1 MKNLNKKEIL
11 ERLKSDEDYYGDF
24 GKQFRSN
31 SDISTLL
38 TNPLALGEPQKPNI
52 NFLIG
57 GYFHTAILEPD
68 KLKKYRIVEDTKTR
82 NTKAY
87 KEISGGEMCL
97 LRHEVDKL
105 EVLIET
111 MTSNDVCNDLINGI
125 NVEYEQ
131 PGIGEVEGLMW
142 KGKADIVNHD
152 ERLIVDLK
160 TTGDISKFR
169 SSAFRYNYDSQ
180 AYIYRKLFGY
190 DLVFI
195 AIDKNTNQL
204 GIFEC
209 SDAFYESGQ
218 NKVQQAVEQ
227 YKLFYENPDF
237 DPKNYFINK
246 VL

>member
-1 MKNLNKKEIL
+1 MNELTRKDIL
-11 ERLKSDEDYYGDF
+11 ERLKNDEDYYGDF

-38 TNPLALGEPQKPNI
+38 NNPLALGQSQGSNI

-68 KLKKYRIVEDTKTR
+68 KIKKFKIIESTTR

-97 LRHEVDKL
+97 LKHEVDNIEL
-105 EVLIET
+105 LIDKIHD
-111 MTSNDVCNDLINGI
+111 NDMCMNLIKGI

-131 PGIGEVEGLMW
+131 PGIKEIAGLMW

-152 ERLIVDLK
+152 EKLVVDLK
-160 TTGDISKFR
+160 TTSDISKFR

-180 AYIYRKLFGY
+180 AYIYRRLFGY

-195 AIDKNTNQL
+195 AIDKKTHQI
-204 GIFEC
+204 GIYDC
-209 SDAFYESGQ
+209 SDEFYESGS

-227 YKLFYENPDF
+227 YKLFYENEDF
-237 DPKNYFINK
+237 NPKNYFINK
-246 VL
+246 TL